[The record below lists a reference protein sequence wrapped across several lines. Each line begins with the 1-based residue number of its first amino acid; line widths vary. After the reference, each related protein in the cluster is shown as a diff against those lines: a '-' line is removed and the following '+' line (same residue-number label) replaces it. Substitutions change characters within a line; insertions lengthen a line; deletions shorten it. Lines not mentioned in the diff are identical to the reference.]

1 MKASTA
7 RSVVQLVRPKDSEE
21 KDSEEKGK
29 QLKEQQST
37 RGGSQL
43 PSPAVLT
50 AQDTLV
56 L

>member
-7 RSVVQLVRPKDSEE
+7 RSVVQRVSPKDSEE
-21 KDSEEKGK
+21 KDSGEKER

-37 RGGSQL
+37 RGGSPL
-43 PSPAVLT
+43 PSPIDLT
-50 AQDTLV
+50 AQDTLA